1 MRDKAMSVDR
11 MGFMAVSL
19 ARLTPL
25 WHLSKDAWMKR
36 ALTGVAIL
44 VVVAAATLTGQ
55 SGARATRPAAA
66 TARTSAAFD
75 RSVYAIPHKTFV
87 LDNGLRLIV
96 HEDHSVPVVAVNVW
110 YHVGSRNEQRGKT
123 GFAHL
128 FEHFFFNGSEHY
140 PKGFREAMDDL
151 GANNRNGTT
160 SGDRTNF
167 FEDVPVSGLERT
179 LYLEADRLGFLAKQ
193 INEAMLNRERGVVQN
208 EKRQGEN
215 QPYGRVFSQAVTR
228 LYPPNHPY
236 SWPTIGSME
245 DLNAANLQD
254 VQTWYRSFYGPNN
267 CVLSLAGDITPEQAL
282 ALVKKYFDGIPAG
295 PPVDRA
301 TQWVPRLDGN
311 IRDEMRD
318 QVAQTRVYRF
328 YHAPAWR
335 DGALREVEL
344 AANVLSGSRSARLDR
359 ALVYDK
365 PLATAVNLLID
376 AQELASLFVAVATL
390 RAGVDPADAEREI
403 DRVVGEF
410 IKQGPTDAELQ
421 RARARLTSQFVRGA
435 ERLGGF
441 GGRSDI
447 LAESLTFDGRTDGYL
462 DRLER
467 LSTATASDVRQA
479 AQRWLDAPHYT
490 LTIRP
495 AESRQSGAT
504 AVDRTVLP
512 PLGAPP
518 DVAFPAVQRSQL
530 SNGASVLLVER
541 HTAPLVNVSLAVD
554 AGFAADVPE
563 KAGLASLTLDLMDDG
578 TATRDTFAIVDEL
591 DRLGATISTASTL
604 DLSLVRLQAL
614 AGQLRPSLDVLADV
628 VLRPS
633 FPPDMLKL
641 AVQRRL
647 AQIGQE
653 KATPTTAAVRLVPPM
668 LYGTA
673 HAYGAPLTGSG
684 FEATVSKLTRE
695 DLVGWH
701 RDWFHPSRTTI
712 IVTGD
717 TTMAV
722 IKPELERAFAAW
734 RSGTAPTKRIQPVPA
749 TTGKRVYLV
758 DRPGAPQSVIV
769 AAHASEAGG
778 QPEDLAIDTVML
790 NFGGIATS
798 RLNRNLRL
806 DKAWSYGTQGVLQ
819 NARGQRPFIVIAPV
833 QTDKTRE
840 AVLEVAKELRDVAG
854 ARPVRG
860 EEFASIMRT
869 QTLGLP
875 GRWATLASLENAVLQ
890 IVNYKYPDDYFS
902 TYAKR
907 VRTLS
912 EQNLADAA
920 AKYIHPDR
928 AVWLVIGDLAQIESG
943 IRQLN
948 LGKVIRL
955 DADGR
960 PMGPS
965 TQ

>member
-1 MRDKAMSVDR
+1 MR
-11 MGFMAVSL
+11 
-19 ARLTPL
+19 
-25 WHLSKDAWMKR
+25 R
-36 ALTGVAIL
+36 ALVGAALLIVG
-44 VVVAAATLTGQ
+44 AAATPSGQ
-55 SGARATRPAAA
+55 SGVRAT
-66 TARTSAAFD
+66 FD
-75 RSVYAIPHKTFV
+75 RTAYAIPHKTFV
-87 LDNGLRLIV
+87 LDNGLQLIV

-110 YHVGSRNEQRGKT
+110 YHVGSRNEVRGKT

-193 INEAMLNRERGVVQN
+193 INEPMLNRERGVVQN

-245 DLNAANLQD
+245 DLNAASLQD
-254 VQTWYRSFYGPNN
+254 VQAWYRSYYGPNN
-267 CVLSLAGDITPEQAL
+267 CVLSLAGDITPERAL

-295 PPVDRA
+295 PAVDRA
-301 TQWVPRLDGN
+301 TQWVPRLDGH

-328 YHAPAWR
+328 YHAPPWR
-335 DGALREVEL
+335 DLGLRDMEL
-344 AANVLSGSRSARLDR
+344 AASVLSGSRSARLDR

-365 PLATAVNLLID
+365 PLATAMNVIVD
-376 AQELASLFVAVATL
+376 AQELGSLLVLVATV
-390 RAGVDPADAEREI
+390 RAGVDAAQVEREM

-447 LAESLTFDGRTDGYL
+447 LAESLTFDGRTEGYL

-467 LSTATASDVRQA
+467 VATATAADVRQT

-490 LTIRP
+490 LTVHP
-495 AESRQSGAT
+495 AEARQSGST
-504 AVDRTVLP
+504 AVDRTILP
-512 PLGAPP
+512 PLGDPP
-518 DVAFPAVQRSQL
+518 DVAFPAVQRTQL
-530 SNGASVLLVER
+530 ANGATVLLVER
-541 HTAPLVNVSLAVD
+541 HTAPIVNVSLAVD
-554 AGFAADVPE
+554 AGYAADVPE
-563 KAGLASLTLDLMDDG
+563 KAGLASLTLDLLDDG
-578 TATRDTFAIVDEL
+578 TTTRDTFAIVDEL
-591 DRLGATISTASTL
+591 DRLGASISTASTL

-614 AGQLRPSLDVLADV
+614 SKELRPSIDVLADV

-633 FPPDMLKL
+633 FPADMLKL

-653 KATPTTAAVRLVPPM
+653 KSTPTTAAVRLVPPI
-668 LYGTA
+668 LYGAA

-684 FEATVSKLTRE
+684 FETTVSKLTRD
-695 DLVGWH
+695 DLVRWH

-712 IVTGD
+712 VVTGD
-717 TTMAV
+717 TTLAAV
-722 IKPELERAFAAW
+722 KPELERAFTSW
-734 RSGTAPTKRIQPVPA
+734 RSGQVPAKRVQPVPA

-769 AAHASEAGG
+769 AAHVSETGG

-833 QTDKTRE
+833 QTDKTKD
-840 AVLEVAKELRDVAG
+840 AILEVANELREVAG

-902 TYAKR
+902 TYARR
-907 VRTLS
+907 VRALT
-912 EQNLADAA
+912 EQNLSAAA
-920 AKYIHPDR
+920 AKYIRPDE
-928 AVWLVIGDLAQIESG
+928 AVWLVVGDLSQIEAG
-943 IRQLN
+943 VRQLN
-948 LGKVIRL
+948 LGEVIRL

-960 PMGPS
+960 SIGLS